1 MPYISLNL
9 WLESILVIYI
19 YIYDIYAIVLIY
31 SLMEQPNHVNGFA
44 G

>member
-9 WLESILVIYI
+9 WLESILVI